1 MRHFYGKY
9 RGEVKDN
16 LDPMQLGR
24 LQVTAPAALGA
35 ALVWA
40 TPCAPFAGSGVGF
53 FALPPIGA
61 NVWVEFEAGNPE
73 SPIWSGCFW
82 GLGEWPASMALP
94 VMKVIKTD
102 TATITIN
109 DLPGAGGV
117 TIETT
122 TGMKIAFDATSIQIS
137 NGVASVKLE
146 GPKVSING
154 QALEVT

>member
-1 MRHFYGKY
+1 MKHLYGKY
-9 RGEVKDN
+9 RGEVKNN
-16 LDPMQLGR
+16 LDPMLLGR
-24 LQVTAPAALGA
+24 LQVTAPAALGS

-40 TPCAPFAGSGVGF
+40 MPCAPFAGSGVGF
-53 FALPPIGA
+53 FALPPVGA

-94 VMKVIKTD
+94 TMKVIKTV

-109 DLPGAGGV
+109 DLPGLGGV
-117 TIETT
+117 TIETK

-154 QALEVT
+154 QALEVI

>member
-1 MRHFYGKY
+1 MKHLYGKY
-9 RGEVKDN
+9 RGTVKNN

-24 LQVTAPAALGA
+24 LQVTAPAALGS
-35 ALVWA
+35 ALAWA
-40 TPCAPFAGSGVGF
+40 MPCAPFAGSGVGF

-73 SPIWSGCFW
+73 APIWSGCFW
-82 GLGEWPASMALP
+82 GLGEWPATLALP
-94 VMKVIKTD
+94 MMKVLKTD
-102 TATITIN
+102 TATFTIN

-122 TGMKIAFDATSIQIS
+122 TGMKIAFDATSVQIS